1 MCPPRSRAAKL
12 TAVAL
17 LMTAAIA
24 QPAHAGAAV
33 ITISPGDRIAT
44 GTSSCT
50 LGYAYTGQDDHT
62 YAITAGPAAR
72 V

>member
-1 MCPPRSRAAKL
+1 
-12 TAVAL
+12 
-17 LMTAAIA
+17 MTAAIA
-24 QPAHAGAAV
+24 QPAHAGAGV